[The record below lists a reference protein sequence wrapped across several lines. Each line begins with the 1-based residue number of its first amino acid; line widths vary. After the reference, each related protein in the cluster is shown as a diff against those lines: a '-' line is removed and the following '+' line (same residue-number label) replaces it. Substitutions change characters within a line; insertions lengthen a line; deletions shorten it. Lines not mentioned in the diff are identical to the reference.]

1 MLKNAYTLFI
11 VLTTF
16 SSIGIGQTWQ
26 QKASAPGDGRHHP
39 VTFALDGKGYMV
51 AGSTDFITGTDDFYE
66 YDPVS
71 DSWTTLSDFPGV
83 GRGFSISDTW
93 NGKAY
98 MGFGFGANN
107 DYLKDLWEFDPTT
120 GTWTELTSCP
130 CEERVHPA
138 FVIEEGLLFV
148 GLGNNDINGNL
159 NDWWEYNIATD
170 SWRQLADL
178 PGGERHHPFMFSA
191 NGDVYAGFG
200 HGNGP
205 GTVVYKNWYRWDI
218 DTETWSQMNDLPAE
232 GRVAG
237 TQFSIGDRGFVLSGD
252 GSDHGSMPTGEFWE
266 YDFQTD
272 TWTELP
278 PHPGVSRWAP
288 GSFTIGNVVYL
299 VAGEIRSGNPNAG
312 LQKDLWSFD
321 LEEMASISDAAKIEN
336 IALFPN
342 PTSNSL
348 HLSGVEQFKD
358 VHIKIVTSTGQII
371 IDKYLEHN
379 TIDVSPL
386 KSGFYFV
393 IIELDGSSAKQ
404 LKFTKE

>member
-1 MLKNAYTLFI
+1 MIFKSTILIFAT
-11 VLTTF
+11 VLSCLSF
-16 SSIGIGQTWQ
+16 GQTWQ
-26 QKASAPGDGRHHP
+26 EKATNPGDGRHHP

-51 AGSTDFITGTDDFYE
+51 TGSTDFVTGTTDFYE
-66 YDPVS
+66 YDPVT
-71 DSWTTLSDFPGV
+71 DSWTTLTNFPGV
-83 GRGFSISDTW
+83 GRGFSIGDTW
-93 NGKAY
+93 DGKAY

-107 DYLKDLWEFDPTT
+107 DYLKDLWEYDPVTNS
-120 GTWTELTSCP
+120 WTELATCP

-138 FVIEEGLLFV
+138 FVIEDGLLFV

-159 NDWWEYNIATD
+159 DDWWEYNIATD
-170 SWRQLADL
+170 SWRQLPDL

-218 DTETWSQMNDLPAE
+218 ATETWTQMNDLPAE

-252 GSDHGSMPTGEFWE
+252 GDNHGAMATGEFWE
-266 YDFQTD
+266 YDFQND
-272 TWTELP
+272 SWTELP

-312 LQKDLWSFD
+312 LQSDLWSFD
-321 LEEMASISDAAKIEN
+321 LDAIANLNDESSLGSIAVY
-336 IALFPN
+336 PN
-342 PTSNSL
+342 PASNTL
-348 HLSGVEQFKD
+348 KLSGLDEYKD
-358 VHIKIVTSTGQII
+358 IKIKVVNSTGQTVINQNY
-371 IDKYLEHN
+371 DFDA
-379 TIDVSPL
+379 IDVSKL
-386 KSGFYFV
+386 NSGIYF
-393 IIELDGSSAKQ
+393 IAIEIDGSTIEH
-404 LKFTKE
+404 LKFTKK

>member
-1 MLKNAYTLFI
+1 MLLRSI
-11 VLTTF
+11 SLV
-16 SSIGIGQTWQ
+16 SSILFVSTYFAQTWQ
-26 QKASAPGDGRHHP
+26 QEASAPGDGRHHP

-51 AGSTDFITGTDDFYE
+51 AGSTDFVTGSDDFYE
-66 YDPVS
+66 YDPIT
-71 DSWTTLSDFPGV
+71 DSWTTLPDFPGV

-107 DYLKDLWEFDPTT
+107 DYLKDIWEFDPTN

-138 FVIEEGLLFV
+138 FVIEDGMLFV

-159 NDWWEYNIATD
+159 DDWWEYNIATD

-205 GTVVYKNWYRWDI
+205 GTVVYKSWYRWDI
-218 DTETWSQMNDLPAE
+218 DSESWTQMNDHPTE

-252 GSDHGSMPTGEFWE
+252 GDDHFTMATGEFWE
-266 YDFQTD
+266 YDYIND
-272 TWTELP
+272 SWSELP
-278 PHPGVSRWAP
+278 SHPGVSRWAP
-288 GSFTIGNVVYL
+288 GSFVIDNVVYL
-299 VAGEIRSGNPNAG
+299 VAGEIRSGNPNSG
-312 LQKDLWSFD
+312 LQNDLWSFD
-321 LEEMASISDAAKIEN
+321 LDALANAEYEDELNAIS
-336 IALFPN
+336 LFPN
-342 PTSNSL
+342 PALNMLKLDGVNSFSNL
-348 HLSGVEQFKD
+348 
-358 VHIKIVTSTGQII
+358 KINIINSTGQIVI
-371 IDKYLEHN
+371 QENYEYQG
-379 TIDVSPL
+379 IDVSKL
-386 KSGFYFV
+386 NSGIYFV
-393 IIELDGSSAKQ
+393 TIDIEGSAVKH